1 MLLACVQ
8 EDLLNGMLVA
18 LCPRQGVATGPE
30 DHTWWASHVL
40 YHCALESPI
49 DGPFRA
55 EGKADPRPYSGLRF
69 HGLGSLSGPFLRTL
83 ISILALFLC
92 NHFPRTLMV
101 APCQSL

>member
-18 LCPRQGVATGPE
+18 LCSRRGAATRPE
-30 DHTWWASHVL
+30 DRAWWANHVL
-40 YHCALESPI
+40 HHCALELPI

-83 ISILALFLC
+83 ISILILFHHKHLPRAL
-92 NHFPRTLMV
+92 
-101 APCQSL
+101 